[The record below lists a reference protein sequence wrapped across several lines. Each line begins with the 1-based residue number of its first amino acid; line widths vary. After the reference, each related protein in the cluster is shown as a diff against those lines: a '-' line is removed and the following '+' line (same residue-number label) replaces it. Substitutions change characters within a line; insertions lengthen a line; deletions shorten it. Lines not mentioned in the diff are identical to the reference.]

1 MIVADCTLI
10 AQFFL
15 TTPETELA
23 RQIVI
28 ADGTWLAPP
37 LWRSE
42 LRSVLSKYLLRKD
55 LSAAQCVQVMSAAEG
70 MLIDGETQV
79 STADVMNI
87 VAASG
92 CSAYDAEYVSVA
104 RAFSIPLVTSD
115 RRLRE
120 RFPKV
125 AVSPAQFL
133 SGLRGDG

>member
-15 TTPETELA
+15 TTPETGFA
-23 RQIVI
+23 RQIAI

-42 LRSVLSKYLLRKD
+42 LRSVLSKYLLHKD
-55 LSAAQCVQVMSAAEG
+55 LSATQYVQVMSAAET
-70 MLIDGETQV
+70 MLSEGETQV

-104 RAFSIPLVTSD
+104 RSFSIPLVTSD
-115 RRLRE
+115 KRLRA
-120 RFPKV
+120 RFPKI
-125 AVSPAQFL
+125 AVSPAEFL
-133 SGLRGDG
+133 TGLP